1 MFHMT
6 SLTDDR
12 INHLYATAA
21 ELRHARTGGRGP
33 SRLQSLRLRVG
44 TLLLTAGTALV
55 SGAHSATATRA
66 WR

>member
-1 MFHMT
+1 MFHMA

-12 INHLYATAA
+12 ISDLYATAA
-21 ELRHARTGGRGP
+21 ELRHARAGGSGP
-33 SRLQSLRLRVG
+33 NRLLGLRLRVG

-55 SGAHSATATRA
+55 SGAHPAPARHA